1 MKTVEVIETYN
12 SKGVM
17 ISKTFNGVEQE
28 IPEYF
33 KDNPSIFIWNKS
45 DDLVNVK
52 QVRQVPGIELNQ

>member
-17 ISKTFNGVEQE
+17 ISKTFNGVVQE